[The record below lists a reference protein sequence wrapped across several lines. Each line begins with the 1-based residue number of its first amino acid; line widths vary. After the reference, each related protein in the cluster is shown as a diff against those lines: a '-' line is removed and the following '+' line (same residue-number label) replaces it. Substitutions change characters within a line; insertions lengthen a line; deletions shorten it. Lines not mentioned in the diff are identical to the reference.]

1 MTAIIFGLLL
11 ISFFLSCDYLRVGS
25 EPCAALPQGLGWGDF
40 IISALKGVGP
50 LVAVLA
56 GVAAFFI
63 GFADIQDKKEARRE
77 EKEAFEEAKKSEE
90 ND

>member
-11 ISFFLSCDYLRVGS
+11 ISFFV
-25 EPCAALPQGLGWGDF
+25 CAALPQGLGWGDF

-63 GFADIQDKKEARRE
+63 GFA
-77 EKEAFEEAKKSEE
+77 
-90 ND
+90 

>member
-11 ISFFLSCDYLRVGS
+11 ISFFV
-25 EPCAALPQGLGWGDF
+25 CAALPQGLGWGDF

-63 GFADIQDKKEARRE
+63 GFADIQDKKEARK
-77 EKEAFEEAKKSEE
+77 EKAKKA
-90 ND
+90 NTTK